1 MSESISTGAT
11 LCDIRKRRGLSQK
24 GLSEASGVSISLIRK
39 LEQGQVDHTRLETA
53 HKLAT
58 ALRVP
63 TTHLLDRHESPE
75 GADTDSS
82 PDAEAWAPVRHA
94 VERPPTD
101 TTTEAP
107 TLEGVQAAA
116 DAVGRAWATN
126 QLATAATLLPPA
138 LRDAEALGDE
148 GREAHAY
155 VLQLAG
161 ALLTQTRQYDAAE
174 TALRQALDAAQGR
187 HRSAS
192 VAGTMCWLAIRQGRL
207 TQARTLATRWADDVE
222 PRVSR
227 ATAADLAAWGGLL
240 LHLASA
246 CVRDNRPGEA
256 ADALRFAQ
264 AAAVMTGHEL
274 PVRRRMGAWGPL
286 TVAYKRA
293 EQHMIVDRPDKVLE
307 IAEGTEAH
315 TSDAGRVQNGFNR
328 HQLDVAAAH
337 VRMRQHAQA
346 VKVLSGVHA
355 RVPEW
360 LAQQRYAKDILGD
373 VVKRRRTLTPEMRR
387 LVDAVGLPL

>member
-1 MSESISTGAT
+1 MSESISMGAT

-24 GLSEASGVSISLIRK
+24 GLSEASGVSTSLIRK
-39 LEQGQVDHTRLETA
+39 LEQGQLDHTRLETA
-53 HKLAT
+53 HKLAA

-63 TTHLLDRHESPE
+63 TTHLLDRHDSPD
-75 GADTDSS
+75 GADPDSS

-101 TTTEAP
+101 TVAEAP
-107 TLEGVQAAA
+107 SLEGVRAAA
-116 DAVGRAWATN
+116 DAVGVARATN
-126 QLATAATLLPPA
+126 QLATAATLLPSA

-148 GREAHAY
+148 GRDVHAY

-161 ALLTQTRQYDAAE
+161 SLLTQTRQYDAAE
-174 TALRQALDAAQGR
+174 TALRQALDAAQGQ

-192 VAGTMCWLAIRQGRL
+192 VAATMCWLAIRQGKL

-227 ATAADLAAWGGLL
+227 ATAADLAAWGTLL
-240 LHLASA
+240 LNLAAA

-256 ADALRFAQ
+256 ADALKFAQ

-274 PVRRRMGAWGPL
+274 PVGRRMASWGPL

-293 EQHMIVDRPDKVLE
+293 ERHMIVDSPDKVLE

-315 TSDAGRVQNGFNR
+315 TSDAGRVESNFNR

-337 VRMRQHAQA
+337 IRMRHHAQA

-387 LVDAVGLPL
+387 LADAVGLPL